1 MANTHMQ
8 ICLTLLVIRKMQTKT
23 TVRYHFMPT
32 DDSEKISK
40 SVGED
45 VEKLNLLYIADR
57 DVKRQKPVCWLFK
70 KLHIELLYDFAIPFP
85 GVYPKE

>member
-1 MANTHMQ
+1 MANTHMR

-23 TVRYHFMPT
+23 TVSYHFMPT

-45 VEKLNLLYIADR
+45 VEKLKLLYVADR
-57 DVKRQKPVCWLFK
+57 DVKW
-70 KLHIELLYDFAIPFP
+70 
-85 GVYPKE
+85 

>member
-1 MANTHMQ
+1 
-8 ICLTLLVIRKMQTKT
+8 
-23 TVRYHFMPT
+23 MPT

-45 VEKLNLLYIADR
+45 VEKLNLRYIADR

-85 GVYPKE
+85 GVYPKEWKASVQKKNVYTHVHSRIIHSS